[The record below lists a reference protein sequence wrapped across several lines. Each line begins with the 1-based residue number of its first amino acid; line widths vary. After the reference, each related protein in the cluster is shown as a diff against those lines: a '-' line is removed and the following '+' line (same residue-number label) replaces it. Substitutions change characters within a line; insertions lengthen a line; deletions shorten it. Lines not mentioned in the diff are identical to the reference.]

1 MRVINR
7 YLTDFTALL
16 FPSVCACCSR
26 PLVQQES
33 HICTGCLYHLPYTD
47 FHLDPDNRAAREL
60 WGRLPTEG
68 VTSLLHFSKSTRV
81 QQLMHQ
87 LKYKNNPGVGQMLGT
102 QYGRIL
108 KQVPPFSGGVLII
121 PVPLHRR
128 KQRNRG
134 YNQSAYIAVGLAT
147 ELGVPVCSDNLVRL
161 SHTKSQTGK
170 NRFSRAED
178 MEGRFAVLRPKELEN
193 KHVLLVDDVL
203 TTGAT
208 LEACGTALLKVR
220 GVKISIVTLAY
231 AR

>member
-1 MRVINR
+1 MRTISR
-7 YLTDFTALL
+7 YLTDFAALL
-16 FPSVCACCSR
+16 FPRVCACCSR

-33 HICTGCLYHLPYTD
+33 QICTDCLYHLPYTD

-60 WGRLPTEG
+60 WGRLPAEG

-87 LKYKNNPGVGQMLGT
+87 LKYRNNPGVGRILGA

-108 KQVPPFSGGVLII
+108 KQVSPFSAGELII

-128 KQRNRG
+128 KQRKRG
-134 YNQSAYIAVGLAT
+134 YNQSEYIASGLAT
-147 ELGVPVCSDNLVRL
+147 ELEIPVCSGNLVRL
-161 SHTKSQTGK
+161 SHNESQTGK
-170 NRFSRAED
+170 NRFTRAEN
-178 MEGRFAVLRPKELEN
+178 MEGRFAVRRPEELEN

-208 LEACGTALLKVR
+208 LEACGTELRKVP
-220 GVKISIVTLAY
+220 GVTISIVTLAY